1 MIEAMAQPD
10 RGQFRLG
17 AVPGI
22 PRPGQFHRHRDIL
35 ARGHRRQEVEGLED
49 DADPAAARAGQR
61 ILVERTEIEP
71 GDHDLSAARPLQ
83 PGQHREQR
91 RFARSRCAEQRDAFP
106 LRNGEID
113 AVEDAG
119 GAQRQRDFAGVDH
132 HIGGGFMHERTIAL
146 AGRMMRYAAVAA
158 LLQPLAL
165 IACDRAPPA
174 PAASPGATPT
184 PTAEAPR
191 PAGPERLVLAFGD
204 SLYAGYGLDRGQSLP
219 DAVQARLRAAGV
231 NATVVN
237 AGVSGDTSA
246 AGRQRLAFTLD
257 NQPRKPDLVL
267 LGLGGN
273 DVLRQISPA
282 ETRANM
288 TAMMDELKRRGIPV
302 MLTGMKAPPNLG
314 ADYVARFDSIWPDLA
329 TRYGGTLYPFILD
342 GVIGD
347 PALMQGDR
355 VHPNAAGVTRI
366 ADRVAPMVKTRL
378 AAE

>member
-1 MIEAMAQPD
+1 
-10 RGQFRLG
+10 
-17 AVPGI
+17 
-22 PRPGQFHRHRDIL
+22 
-35 ARGHRRQEVEGLED
+35 
-49 DADPAAARAGQR
+49 
-61 ILVERTEIEP
+61 
-71 GDHDLSAARPLQ
+71 
-83 PGQHREQR
+83 
-91 RFARSRCAEQRDAFP
+91 
-106 LRNGEID
+106 
-113 AVEDAG
+113 
-119 GAQRQRDFAGVDH
+119 
-132 HIGGGFMHERTIAL
+132 
-146 AGRMMRYAAVAA
+146 MRYAALAA

-174 PAASPGATPT
+174 PAATATTTGATGAT
-184 PTAEAPR
+184 QAPR

-219 DAVQARLRAAGV
+219 DAIQARLRAGGV

-257 NQPRKPDLVL
+257 NQARKPDLVL

-288 TAMMDELKRRGIPV
+288 TAMLDELKRRDIPV

-329 TRYGGTLYPFILD
+329 RTYHGTLYPFILD

-355 VHPNAAGVTRI
+355 VHPNAAGVAKI
-366 ADRVAPMVKTRL
+366 ADRVAPLVKERL
-378 AAE
+378 AD

>member
-1 MIEAMAQPD
+1 
-10 RGQFRLG
+10 
-17 AVPGI
+17 
-22 PRPGQFHRHRDIL
+22 
-35 ARGHRRQEVEGLED
+35 
-49 DADPAAARAGQR
+49 
-61 ILVERTEIEP
+61 
-71 GDHDLSAARPLQ
+71 
-83 PGQHREQR
+83 
-91 RFARSRCAEQRDAFP
+91 
-106 LRNGEID
+106 
-113 AVEDAG
+113 
-119 GAQRQRDFAGVDH
+119 
-132 HIGGGFMHERTIAL
+132 
-146 AGRMMRYAAVAA
+146 MRYAALAA

-174 PAASPGATPT
+174 PAATATTTGATGAT
-184 PTAEAPR
+184 QAPR

-219 DAVQARLRAAGV
+219 DAIQARLRAGGV

-257 NQPRKPDLVL
+257 NQARKPDLVL

-288 TAMMDELKRRGIPV
+288 TAMLDELKRRDIPV

-314 ADYVARFDSIWPDLA
+314 ADYVARFDSIWLDLA
-329 TRYGGTLYPFILD
+329 RTYHGTLYPFILD

-355 VHPNAAGVTRI
+355 VHPNAAGVAKI
-366 ADRVAPMVKTRL
+366 ADRVAPLVKERL
-378 AAE
+378 AD